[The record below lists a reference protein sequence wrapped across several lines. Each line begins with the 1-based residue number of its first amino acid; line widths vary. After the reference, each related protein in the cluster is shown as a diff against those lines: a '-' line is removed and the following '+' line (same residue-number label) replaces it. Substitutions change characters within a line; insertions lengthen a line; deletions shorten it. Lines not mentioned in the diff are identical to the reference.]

1 MPGAHPLEDEP
12 MITALKLVV
21 VLVTGLLVM
30 LLVAGQLGLLKGKMP
45 SSLGVKDGRLKP
57 PANNP
62 NSVSSQAA
70 LYPDHPFRAY
80 ADIAPLAYTGDGAA
94 AFARAVALVKA
105 MPQTTVV
112 EQTPG
117 YLYAQCSTRWL
128 RFTDDLELHLD
139 EAAHLIHVRSA
150 SRLGR
155 KDFGVNRARV
165 EALRERF
172 GQAAP
177 SPELL
182 PKR

>member
-1 MPGAHPLEDEP
+1 MV
-12 MITALKLVV
+12 TALKLVV
-21 VLVTGLLVM
+21 VLITDLLVM
-30 LLVAGQLGLLKGKMP
+30 LLVAGQLGLLKGKTP
-45 SSLGVKDGRLKP
+45 SNLGVKDGRLKP

-70 LYPDHPFRAY
+70 LYPDHPFKAY

-94 AFARAVALVKA
+94 AFARAVELVKGLS
-105 MPQTTVV
+105 QTTVV

-128 RFTDDLELHLD
+128 KFTDDLELYLD
-139 EAAHLIHVRSA
+139 EADHVIHVRSS

-165 EALRERF
+165 EALRARF
-172 GQAAP
+172 EESSPPPQRYQNNSFYHP
-177 SPELL
+177 S
-182 PKR
+182 